1 MEKYFLKEAMVPDF
15 FPPGLAKR
23 ILDVGKTVDFLRR
36 ICHVHEPFMDHLA
49 RAQPLADLPIQS
61 GLLRG
66 APVDGSAGFIARM
79 LTHKTHPPYPLA
91 FDPSKA
97 DTLVATTTAAF
108 QTASK
113 T

>member
-49 RAQPLADLPIQS
+49 RAQPLVDLPMQS

-66 APVDGSAGFIARM
+66 APVMVVQLLHARSPNASAVPTSF
-79 LTHKTHPPYPLA
+79 
-91 FDPSKA
+91 
-97 DTLVATTTAAF
+97 
-108 QTASK
+108 
-113 T
+113 